1 MRVIAPRLCSANDDD
16 GCCAGFGAK
25 KGSVGVRGRLERCA
39 RACVLGKHTTHLTR
53 ALSTSS
59 CDDEQRECCVWLRS
73 QKGRCSWRTRL
84 ERRARARACVLGK
97 HTTHLTR
104 VRALQSSCDEPEN
117 KRMSDCCYTYEI
129 RWLIYGVIRSA
140 CPLIHN
146 SGRSNTWSVEA
157 TKTVAK
163 YEKDCEPQ
171 RFCILYHMSN
181 AHCALLPTYDT
192 NA

>member
-1 MRVIAPRLCSANDDD
+1 MCARTLCSSND
-16 GCCAGFGAK
+16 GCLASEP
-25 KGSVGVRGRLERCA
+25 KGSVVLLAYETRDARVRVCWENRQ
-39 RACVLGKHTTHLTR
+39 HTHEPRVR
-53 ALSTSS
+53 ALRPRATSRAKRVIG
-59 CDDEQRECCVWLRS
+59 Q
-73 QKGRCSWRTRL
+73 CSWRTRL
-84 ERRARARACVLGK
+84 ETHACVCELGKQTTHTHLSRARS
-97 HTTHLTR
+97 TP
-104 VRALQSSCDEPEN
+104 SCDEPEN

-129 RWLIYGVIRSA
+129 RWLIYAVIRSS

-171 RFCILYHMSN
+171 RFCILYHTSN